1 MLLFH
6 TNFFSLLF
14 LTVPT
19 ENVSFVFFSPRFLFL
34 LDNIQST
41 FPTVSVNNCATLKS
55 L

>member
-1 MLLFH
+1 MLYF
-6 TNFFSLLF
+6 TPFFSLLF

-19 ENVSFVFFSPRFLFL
+19 ETVSFVFFSPGFLFL